1 MGYAIKLIQIV
12 GKLEI
17 LLTTGK
23 RERSSVDQLQQVH
36 PKICAEKKNLW
47 TWNKTTGC
55 TLYIHWIQFAC
66 RILMNRCNICGS
78 HGLSRLSRWRRH
90 YSETLENAYRLP
102 APGRE
107 QVPAWGQRC
116 CSMLWRKNI
125 LHCLQLRG
133 HGADRRRAVCVHR
146 CTHNSNIMAFTLLTC
161 NQPSRLPDSS
171 PEADPAEI
179 KMTH

>member
-1 MGYAIKLIQIV
+1 MSIQLRNPARKTV
-12 GKLEI
+12 SAN
-17 LLTTGK
+17 LLQTT
-23 RERSSVDQLQQVH
+23 SV
-36 PKICAEKKNLW
+36 EE
-47 TWNKTTGC
+47 
-55 TLYIHWIQFAC
+55 
-66 RILMNRCNICGS
+66 CGS

-146 CTHNSNIMAFTLLTC
+146 
-161 NQPSRLPDSS
+161 
-171 PEADPAEI
+171 
-179 KMTH
+179 